1 VFVFTIKEIVDRKSL
16 TTLSITIAIA
26 TIIIAATVWVTPKA
40 TAATLEKI
48 NASREI
54 SAPIYKVW
62 NIVTDIENMTKYWT
76 NLKVVENITKRDN
89 ITEIDVMGGP
99 ENLTGHQIVT
109 LKPMQYFTINTTETE
124 ALPIPNMTAILTPI
138 SDNLTNI
145 DIEWNIDMS
154 KVPPPGRNNVKNN
167 FMETTE
173 NAFNR
178 IAQAAK

>member
-1 VFVFTIKEIVDRKSL
+1 VYKTKEFVSRKSL
-16 TTLSITIAIA
+16 TTIFVVISITSVVITTVWQTPLAIA
-26 TIIIAATVWVTPKA
+26 TSIEEIKV
-40 TAATLEKI
+40 
-48 NASREI
+48 SREV
-54 SAPIYKVW
+54 SAPINKVW

-109 LKPMQYFTINTTETE
+109 LKPTQSITINTTETE
-124 ALPIPNMTAILTPI
+124 ALPVPNMTAILTSI
-138 SDNLTNI
+138 SDNRTKI
-145 DIEWNIDMS
+145 DIGWNIDMS
-154 KVPPPGRNNVKNN
+154 KVPPPGRNNVKDN

-178 IAQAAK
+178 IAQAAE